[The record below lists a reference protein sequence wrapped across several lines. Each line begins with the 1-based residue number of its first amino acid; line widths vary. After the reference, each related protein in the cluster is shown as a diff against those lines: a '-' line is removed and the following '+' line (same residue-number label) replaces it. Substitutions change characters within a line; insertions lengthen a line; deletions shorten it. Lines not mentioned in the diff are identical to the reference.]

1 MGVLELFF
9 WGVGGLYKL
18 IVVTCGGFRHLNEF
32 GKVSI
37 NDIQL
42 KKLKKWLMMPGK
54 LMGLS
59 DRG

>member
-1 MGVLELFF
+1 M
-9 WGVGGLYKL
+9 